1 MTVAEHVDALRAKH
15 TTLKHAV
22 EEENLRPHPDDLR
35 IAELKREKLR
45 IKDEIAQLEAEAET
59 EAETEA

>member
-15 TTLKHAV
+15 TSLKQAV
-22 EEENLRPHPDDLR
+22 EQENQRAYPDDLR

-45 IKDEIAQLEAEAET
+45 IKDEITRLESSAA
-59 EAETEA
+59 A